1 MPRPRKTPSPPTL
14 TPAIVTDD
22 AALTMA
28 IEALLK
34 SSASYRR
41 QTRRVLRR
49 QGELRVAIN
58 GEDAWQAFLA
68 VEAAVNVRVTDAMH
82 ALVRWAFNE
91 GARQRASGG
100 VPSVPARSRRAP
112 EAVRR
117 R

>member
-1 MPRPRKTPSPPTL
+1 MPRSKKPRPTL

-41 QTRRVLRR
+41 QTRRVLGR
-49 QGELRVAIN
+49 QWELRVAIDD
-58 GEDAWQAFLA
+58 EDAWQAFLV
-68 VEAAVNVRVTDAMH
+68 VEAAVNARATDAMH
-82 ALVRWAFNE
+82 TLVKWAFNE
-91 GARQRASGG
+91 GVRLRASGG
-100 VPSVPARSRRAP
+100 VPSERARSRPAP